1 MVILLSLTGKLSI
14 PPNWFHLFLMLTG
27 NCGGGGAAAESKG
40 QANCGHTSTLLC
52 SRVHKLIVCTN
63 QPKITISSIVPTA
76 RASGGQNSIL

>member
-14 PPNWFHLFLMLTG
+14 PPNWFHLFLLLT
-27 NCGGGGAAAESKG
+27 GGGGAAESKG

>member
-14 PPNWFHLFLMLTG
+14 PPNWFHLFLLLTG
-27 NCGGGGAAAESKG
+27 GGGGGAAAESKG